1 MHIDRGR
8 RGVANT
14 NPHVRQSSCTALP
27 LYSTSKSPS
36 PVARPPGVIQLLML
50 TTGRYGFLLPDDQI
64 IPNAEEM
71 VPAMYVHATEEHPTI
86 ILICFVW

>member
-1 MHIDRGR
+1 
-8 RGVANT
+8 
-14 NPHVRQSSCTALP
+14 
-27 LYSTSKSPS
+27 
-36 PVARPPGVIQLLML
+36 ML

-71 VPAMYVHATEEHPTI
+71 VLAMYVHATEEHPTI